1 MQIVECNAIR
11 KEECAKRKA
20 DRQHEESLEQWQ
32 YKRSRYQFEVM
43 WLQADTYDQDMHRR
57 KVTHDQDM
65 EKLHVSLEIEQ
76 ERGLAVNQRLDREVE
91 LQKLKLATIQAV
103 SSAANNRNI
112 QDLLPMFVSSAA
124 TPMSYPSTSVF
135 PSSSSSTTHPNL
147 MIDGSNV
154 IHHHPHN
161 TAGEGNESEFF

>member
-1 MQIVECNAIR
+1 M
-11 KEECAKRKA
+11 
-20 DRQHEESLEQWQ
+20 
-32 YKRSRYQFEVM
+32 
-43 WLQADTYDQDMHRR
+43 
-57 KVTHDQDM
+57 HDQDM

-76 ERGLAVNQRLDREVE
+76 ERGLAVNQRLDQEVE

-103 SSAANNRNI
+103 SSAANNCNI

-124 TPMSYPSTSVF
+124 IPMSYPSTSVF
-135 PSSSSSTTHPNL
+135 PSSSTTHPNL

-161 TAGEGNESEFF
+161 TEGEGNESEFF